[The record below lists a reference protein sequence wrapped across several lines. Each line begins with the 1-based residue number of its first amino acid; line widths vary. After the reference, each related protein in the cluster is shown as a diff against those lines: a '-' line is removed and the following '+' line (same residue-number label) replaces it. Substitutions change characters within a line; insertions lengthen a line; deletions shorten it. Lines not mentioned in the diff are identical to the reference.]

1 MKTNANRIIV
11 KKKKKKMGTEERK
24 RERERRN
31 GERKTERRRG
41 RKKGREE
48 KILSL
53 REMQMEKLFSF
64 SHEVLQETRLHFQ
77 TEFPI
82 SFQ

>member
-11 KKKKKKMGTEERK
+11 KKKKNGNGRKEERERKEKRGEKDRKTKRKEERK
-24 RERERRN
+24 
-31 GERKTERRRG
+31 GG
-41 RKKGREE
+41 

-77 TEFPI
+77 TEFPT